1 MKARSKLL
9 PSLLVVAVAV
19 GLTPVTAVRAAPP
32 GSENIADRGFGDPR
46 NNFAWSMAW
55 FKGRLY
61 IGTARSQ
68 TCVEKATLDFYY
80 PNRGYY
86 NTEPNPEVTCPRDR
100 YDLDLRAEIWEYTP
114 ETRRWRLALRS
125 PADLPNPRARGKF
138 VARDIGFRGMQ
149 VYTEP
154 SGKQALYV
162 FGVTANEYIP
172 ELAAV
177 NSPRILRTTNGQ
189 TFTPL
194 SGGPGSIDT
203 PYGRRP
209 AMGYRATAVHKGRLF
224 VTATSGFTGD
234 GAVVEVKEPWSKKP
248 RYEQISP
255 AGLSVFEMKTF
266 NGKLYVGAGDARTGY
281 SVWRTNAAGRS
292 PTFTPVVTGGAGRG
306 SEVTSVVSMRVFKD
320 RLYVGSSGWYSAL
333 FPASELIRINADDSW
348 SLIVGNSRSTDGER
362 FRHPLSGL
370 PDGFGNIFNAHFWR
384 MQPHAGALYLGTN
397 DWSHILQTLPVL
409 NRRLA
414 GQFGFDVYGSCDGRS
429 WFTAT
434 TNAFGASPYHYGVRT
449 MASTPAGAFFGSTN
463 DLSGTGVWRDSTASP
478 CAATSSTASTS
489 GAAVPRP
496 PTGLTASAGRCGTV
510 LSWDRAPATTSY
522 AVERAELYRVTGVG
536 LAPPPPVR
544 DGFRPPT
551 PPGLIPGASGRPF
564 SIPGSFEVI
573 GVSASTSFTDR
584 TAVAGVGYLYRL
596 VPRGSGSRLAATAGI
611 LPQAEAP
618 IPAVLRTGVLRLV
631 RREQLSRSVEQ
642 RLAELAE
649 TLTGDA
655 PRYAELRT
663 LLDGPALR
671 QVRDS
676 AAREDLSHG
685 TLLQQRH
692 EAARR
697 C

>member
-1 MKARSKLL
+1 MKARHRFL
-9 PSLLVVAVAV
+9 PVLLVVAVAL
-19 GLTPVTAVRAAPP
+19 GFTPVTPGKAAPT
-32 GSENIADRGFGDPR
+32 GSKKIADRGFGDPR
-46 NNFAWSMAW
+46 NSFAWSMAW

-61 IGTARSQ
+61 VGTARSQ
-68 TCVEKATLDFYY
+68 VCVERATLDFYY
-80 PNRGYY
+80 PNQGHY
-86 NTEPNPEVTCPRDR
+86 NTEPNPEVTCPRNR

-114 ETRRWRLALRS
+114 GTRRWRLVLRS

-162 FGVTANEYIP
+162 LGVTANEYIP
-172 ELAAV
+172 ELKTV
-177 NSPRILRTTNGQ
+177 SPPRILRTTDGRR
-189 TFTPL
+189 FTPL
-194 SGGPGSIDT
+194 AGGPGLINT
-203 PYGRRP
+203 PNGRRP
-209 AMGYRATAVHKGRLF
+209 AMGFRAAAVHKGRLF
-224 VTATSGFTGD
+224 VTASSGFTGD

-255 AGLSVFEMKTF
+255 AALRVFEMKTF
-266 NGKLYVGAGDARTGY
+266 NGKLYVGVGDTLAGY
-281 SVWRTNAAGRS
+281 SVWRTSAAGRS
-292 PTFTPVVTGGAGRG
+292 PTFTPVVTAGAGRG
-306 SEVTSVVSMRVFKD
+306 WEVTSVVSMQVFKD

-348 SLIVGNSRSTDGER
+348 SLIVGNSRSIGGEK

-434 TNAFGASPYHYGVRT
+434 TNAFGADPHHYGVRT
-449 MASTPAGAFFGSTN
+449 LVSTPAGFFLGSTN
-463 DLSGTGVWRDSTASP
+463 DMAGAGVWRDPVVSP
-478 CAATSSTASTS
+478 CAATASTAATP
-489 GAAVPRP
+489 GAPRP
-496 PTGLTASAGRCGTV
+496 ATGLTASTSRCGTV

-522 AVERAELYRVTGVG
+522 TVERAELNRVTGVG
-536 LAPPPPVR
+536 LAPPPPAPN
-544 DGFRPPT
+544 GFRPPT
-551 PPGLIPGASGRPF
+551 PPSLVPGASGRPF
-564 SIPGSFEVI
+564 SIPGSFEVV
-573 GVSASTSFTDR
+573 GVSSGTSFTDR
-584 TAVAGVGYLYRL
+584 TAVPGVGYLYRL
-596 VPRGSGSRLAATAGI
+596 VPRGSGSRLAATAGV
-611 LPQAEAP
+611 LPHAEGP
-618 IPAVLRTGVLRLV
+618 TPAVLRSEVLRLV
-631 RREQLSRSVEQ
+631 RREQLSPSVER
-642 RLAELAE
+642 RLVELAE

-655 PRYAELRT
+655 PRYADLRT

-676 AAREDLSHG
+676 AARDDLSHG
-685 TLLQQRH
+685 ALLGQRH
-692 EAARR
+692 QAARR

>member
-1 MKARSKLL
+1 MKARPRLL
-9 PSLLVVAVAV
+9 PVLLAVAVAF
-19 GLTPVTAVRAAPP
+19 GLTPVTAGRAAPT
-32 GSENIADRGFGDPR
+32 GSGKIADRGFGDLR
-46 NNFAWSMAW
+46 NSFAWSMAW

-61 IGTARSQ
+61 VGTARSQ
-68 TCVEKATLDFYY
+68 VCVEKATLDFYY

-86 NTEPNPEVTCPRDR
+86 NVEPNREVTCPRDR

-177 NSPRILRTTNGQ
+177 SPPRVLRTTNGQ
-189 TFTPL
+189 KFTPL
-194 SGGPGSIDT
+194 AGGPGIIDT

-209 AMGYRATAVHKGRLF
+209 AMGFRATAVHKGRLF
-224 VTATSGFTGD
+224 ATATSGFTGD
-234 GAVVEVKEPWSKKP
+234 GAVVEIKKPWSEKP

-255 AGLSVFEMKTF
+255 ATLSVFEMKTF

-281 SVWRTNAAGRS
+281 SVWRTNAADSS
-292 PTFTPVVTGGAGRG
+292 PTFTPVVTAGAGRG
-306 SEVTSVVSMRVFKD
+306 WEVTSVVSMQVFKD

-333 FPASELIRINADDSW
+333 FPASELIRINPDDSW
-348 SLIVGNSRSTDGER
+348 SLIVGNSRSTSDGT

-434 TNAFGASPYHYGVRT
+434 TNAFGANPYHYGVRT
-449 MASTPAGAFFGSTN
+449 IVSTPAGFFLGSTN
-463 DLSGTGVWRDSTASP
+463 DMAGAGVWRDPAASP
-478 CAATSSTASTS
+478 CAATPSSATATTS
-489 GAAVPRP
+489 GAPRTA
-496 PTGLTASAGRCGTV
+496 TGLTASAGRCGTV

-522 AVERAELYRVTGVG
+522 TIERAELQRVTGVG
-536 LAPPPPVR
+536 VAPPPPSPS
-544 DGFRPPT
+544 GFRPPT
-551 PPGLIPGASGRPF
+551 PPNLVPGASGRPF
-564 SIPGSFEVI
+564 SIPGSFEVV
-573 GVSASTSFTDR
+573 GVSAGTTFTDR
-584 TAVAGVGYLYRL
+584 TAVPGTAYLYRL
-596 VPRGSGSRLAATAGI
+596 VPRGSGSGLAATAGI

-618 IPAVLRTGVLRLV
+618 APAVLRTEVLRLV

-642 RLAELAE
+642 RLIELAE
-649 TLTGDA
+649 TLTGKE
-655 PRYAELRT
+655 PRYADLRT

-676 AAREDLSHG
+676 AARDDLSHG
-685 TLLQQRH
+685 ALLGQRH
-692 EAARR
+692 HAARR